1 MQMVSPW
8 SDGIFLGILGID
20 LVVVIVI
27 VTANTYVVFAML
39 D

>member
-8 SDGIFLGILGID
+8 SDGILLGILGID
-20 LVVVIVI
+20 SVVVIVI

>member
-1 MQMVSPW
+1 MPMVSPW

-20 LVVVIVI
+20 SVVMIVI

>member
-8 SDGIFLGILGID
+8 SDGILLGILGID
-20 LVVVIVI
+20 LLVVIVI

>member
-8 SDGIFLGILGID
+8 LDGIFLGILGID
-20 LVVVIVI
+20 LVVVLVI
-27 VTANTYVVFAML
+27 VTANTCVVFAML

>member
-8 SDGIFLGILGID
+8 LDGIFLGILVID